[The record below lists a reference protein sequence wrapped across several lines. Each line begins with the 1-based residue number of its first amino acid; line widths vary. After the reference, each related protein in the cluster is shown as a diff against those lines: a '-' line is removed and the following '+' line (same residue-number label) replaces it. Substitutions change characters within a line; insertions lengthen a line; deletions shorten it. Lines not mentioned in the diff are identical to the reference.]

1 MSQRRSS
8 PRSSAP
14 LIGIIVLVLM
24 LAAGGFLASQYL
36 RPLPAVAAHLQL
48 QTEQQ
53 IGSTPNLPWPSVGSA
68 AVSVKG
74 FDLLEA
80 HGDGAPRPI
89 ASTTK
94 IMTAL
99 LILEDHPLTP
109 GQTGP
114 VVTITAQDVADYQK
128 AVSQDQ
134 SVVPVT
140 AGEKLSE
147 LQLLQALLLPSGNN
161 AADILAKWDAGSKE
175 AFIAKMNAR
184 AAELG
189 MSHTHYDD
197 ASGFSPRTVSTPSDL
212 LILGAAAMNNPIFRQ
227 TVALDRATIPVAG
240 VIYNVNSIL
249 GKDGNIG
256 IKTGS
261 TDEAGG
267 CFVSA
272 SIQQVAGRPMEI
284 YAAVLGQDERDDAL
298 DATIALSRAVAASL
312 GQTRVLSRTDVI
324 ATLTPAWGNPI
335 DVVPTQDV
343 EMLAWPGTTLK
354 TNLQL
359 DTVPAALPAGAKVG
373 TITLELGKQMQKVD
387 VVTTAPI
394 VEPTWQWRVT
404 RFLRRQ

>member
-24 LAAGGFLASQYL
+24 LATGGFLASQYL
-36 RPLPAVAAHLQL
+36 RPLPAVAAHLQF

-53 IGSTPNLPWPSVGSA
+53 IRTAPSLPWPNVGSA

-74 FDLLEA
+74 FGILGA
-80 HGDGAPRPI
+80 HGSEAPRPI

-99 LILEDHPLTP
+99 LILEDHPLTL

-197 ASGFSPRTVSTPSDL
+197 ASGFSPMSVSTPSDL
-212 LILGAAAMNNPIFRQ
+212 LILGATAMDNPIFRQ

-298 DATIALSRAVAASL
+298 DATMALSRAVAASL
-312 GQTRVLSRTDVI
+312 GQTRVLSRTDVM

-359 DTVPAALPAGAKVG
+359 DTVPATLPAGAKVG
-373 TITLELGKQMQKVD
+373 TITLELGKQTQKVD
-387 VVTTAPI
+387 GVTTAPI